1 MKVPLRWL
9 REFVDLPGD
18 DPAAYAEVLSN
29 LGLEVEAMETLQ
41 APFCG
46 VVVARVAEIRR
57 HPEAD
62 KLGLVRLDT
71 GSGEQEVVCG
81 AWNFAEGDLV
91 PLATVGATLD
101 GGLEVGER
109 EIRGV
114 SSAGMICS
122 EAELGLGE
130 DAAGILVL
138 EEDGFEV
145 GSDLAACL
153 PYPDVVYD
161 LSITPNRSD
170 AMSVYGV
177 ARDLAAFYRVPLATP
192 QGEVEETGEPTTAK
206 VVVEDSEGSP
216 RFTVREIR
224 NVEIG
229 PSPLWMRLML
239 RDAGMRPISNVVD
252 ITNYV
257 TLECGQPIHA
267 YDMDLLDQETL
278 VVRRARKGEKLTTLD
293 GVERTLH
300 PDDLVISG
308 PKEALGLAG
317 VMGGESSEVG
327 EQTSRILLEVAH
339 FSAPDV
345 LLTGWRHG
353 LRSEAQARNERGV
366 DPQLPPL
373 ASARAAR
380 MMAELA
386 GGEVAPGFVDVYPD
400 PIEPARVSLP
410 KGEPRRLLG
419 IDLEPAEISDL
430 LVRLGFTV
438 EGEDPFQVA
447 VPTYRP
453 DVTRAADLVEELAR
467 LNGYDKIPSSL
478 PRGPGE
484 GLPVW
489 EQRRRLVR
497 RTMAGAG
504 FHEIMSYSFVGRG
517 EIEALGLPGDDPR
530 RLMVAVRNPLSEE
543 QGFLRS
549 SLLPSVLGA
558 LRVNLARGRSDVAV
572 FEVGRVFFP
581 SDDEVPYQPQRLTF
595 AAGGRRPGPLWQ
607 HGEVR
612 RDARDAVGVWETL
625 AEALGVDYTLG
636 QAEETPF
643 HPGRCG
649 VVSADGSAIGVIGEL
664 HPRVASVF
672 GIDERVALGDFDL
685 DVLLKAPA
693 PWVFHTP
700 SSLPPVVFDLA
711 FDLDQSVAA
720 SMLTGAIRE
729 AAGPGLERLEI
740 FDVFSG
746 PPLDQGRKSIA
757 VRLTFRHRDRTLTDE
772 ELVPVREAIVESV
785 AANLDGRLRGV

>member
-18 DPAAYAEVLSN
+18 DPAVYAEVLSN

-625 AEALGVDYTLG
+625 AEALGVDYTLE